1 MGTKNNIKVGEEM
14 IFKKNEIR
22 KAKMMMYLIPSA
34 EKRTKWLKKKNIY
47 YNLGENCYYHT
58 RDLPAEPYLL
68 SIHNNVRIAANVRF
82 ITHDMIGVMV
92 NKIEG
97 NIEQYGR
104 MKYYI
109 GNIEIFDNVMIGA
122 NSTILYNTKIGPNA
136 IVAAGSVVTKDVPE
150 GVIVG
155 GNPAK
160 VIGNFQDFIKKR
172 NNSTLDRPEKTD
184 GIENIISYFWKK

>member
-1 MGTKNNIKVGEEM
+1 M
-14 IFKKNEIR
+14 
-22 KAKMMMYLIPSA
+22 
-34 EKRTKWLKKKNIY
+34 LKKKNIF